1 MKVTLNELT
10 DLVEAVKSLYTIPLP
25 FDTTLT
31 LRKFTKEA
39 DEATAVFKE
48 KYRALF
54 DKYCELDESGQLI
67 PGEDEGSFKLKD
79 DIDSQEM
86 MKEFNEL
93 ETLEVDL
100 PDFTINEKDLSSQKM
115 SLSTLGILEK
125 YIV

>member
-10 DLVEAVKSLYTIPLP
+10 DLVEAVKGLYTIPLP
-25 FDTTLT
+25 FDTTLA
-31 LRKFTKEA
+31 LRKFIKEA
-39 DEATAVFKE
+39 DVATEVFKE

-54 DKYCELDESGQLI
+54 DKYCELDENGQLI